1 MYQWYSIHCTL
12 RCVRPQISRRPK
24 MSSSNATK
32 VSSAK
37 SLDQSSSPATTWR
50 CIRAGSSVR
59 GGGGNSAAAAISS
72 SASPCLIR
80 MSSRRHCHSGF
91 SLISSAWSAV
101 FASDDGCFV
110 TVALVESTEPLDE
123 VEAEAEAG
131 DDDTVVV
138 GAAAVVLSWI
148 AVSSSLDRSPPPPGK
163 WSSAAL
169 LLACFSD
176 IFDRMTAGG
185 LSMLTGR
192 VLIPTR
198 ENEYPLS
205 SSSSVSE
212 SERGSYCCLRGL
224 APSLLCPAAVSPP
237 MVVTELRLAAV
248 KELVTDVWV
257 LPVQSVD
264 ALLPSSS
271 SSETIP
277 PSSFPLPSSSED
289 GSLSLLSS
297 RSKCRSVRFH
307 DATARDR
314 KAGVVDLL
322 DADAPLVDDD
332 NALLFLA
339 DLLLSEAILAP
350 NDCFFFFF
358 VVAVVLV
365 PLLLPWG
372 AFCAAIL
379 VGAKEESSLR
389 TSGADFSASASS
401 SSRAMEAYRLV
412 LLVSFGAA
420 PADPLRGG
428 APTDPVPLVLLA
440 PATLEGTKV
449 AARLA
454 LGPTTVVLAVPQED
468 LASRARARSKT
479 DRGRPEGAV
488 VSLVDV
494 LMVGWLGE
502 QE

>member
-1 MYQWYSIHCTL
+1 
-12 RCVRPQISRRPK
+12 
-24 MSSSNATK
+24 
-32 VSSAK
+32 
-37 SLDQSSSPATTWR
+37 
-50 CIRAGSSVR
+50 
-59 GGGGNSAAAAISS
+59 
-72 SASPCLIR
+72 
-80 MSSRRHCHSGF
+80 
-91 SLISSAWSAV
+91 
-101 FASDDGCFV
+101 
-110 TVALVESTEPLDE
+110 
-123 VEAEAEAG
+123 
-131 DDDTVVV
+131 
-138 GAAAVVLSWI
+138 
-148 AVSSSLDRSPPPPGK
+148 
-163 WSSAAL
+163 
-169 LLACFSD
+169 
-176 IFDRMTAGG
+176 
-185 LSMLTGR
+185 
-192 VLIPTR
+192 
-198 ENEYPLS
+198 
-205 SSSSVSE
+205 
-212 SERGSYCCLRGL
+212 
-224 APSLLCPAAVSPP
+224 

-322 DADAPLVDDD
+322 DVDAPLVVDDD
-332 NALLFLA
+332 ALLFLA

-350 NDCFFFFF
+350 NDCFFFF

-379 VGAKEESSLR
+379 VGAKEELLPR
-389 TSGADFSASASS
+389 TSCADFSAPASS
-401 SSRAMEAYRLV
+401 SSRAMEAYRL
-412 LLVSFGAA
+412 LLGTVSFGAA

-440 PATLEGTKV
+440 PATLETKV

-468 LASRARARSKT
+468 LASRARARSNT
-479 DRGRPEGAV
+479 DMGRPEGAV
-488 VSLVDV
+488 VSLVNV

>member
-1 MYQWYSIHCTL
+1 
-12 RCVRPQISRRPK
+12 
-24 MSSSNATK
+24 
-32 VSSAK
+32 
-37 SLDQSSSPATTWR
+37 
-50 CIRAGSSVR
+50 
-59 GGGGNSAAAAISS
+59 
-72 SASPCLIR
+72 
-80 MSSRRHCHSGF
+80 
-91 SLISSAWSAV
+91 
-101 FASDDGCFV
+101 
-110 TVALVESTEPLDE
+110 
-123 VEAEAEAG
+123 
-131 DDDTVVV
+131 
-138 GAAAVVLSWI
+138 
-148 AVSSSLDRSPPPPGK
+148 
-163 WSSAAL
+163 
-169 LLACFSD
+169 
-176 IFDRMTAGG
+176 
-185 LSMLTGR
+185 
-192 VLIPTR
+192 
-198 ENEYPLS
+198 
-205 SSSSVSE
+205 
-212 SERGSYCCLRGL
+212 
-224 APSLLCPAAVSPP
+224 
-237 MVVTELRLAAV
+237 MVVTELKLAAV

-332 NALLFLA
+332 DALLFLA

-350 NDCFFFFF
+350 NDCFFFF

-379 VGAKEESSLR
+379 VGAKEELLPR
-389 TSGADFSASASS
+389 TSCADFSAPAPS

-440 PATLEGTKV
+440 PATLETKV

-454 LGPTTVVLAVPQED
+454 LGPTTAVLAVPQED